1 MSNPFTLRRRS
12 SSRINPLDV
21 ESRAA
26 EFQVRARPPTPRG
39 NWFTRKIRRRRIVPV
54 DEEIYGTEQIPM
66 ASVTGIV
73 RQNSNSSKKGEY
85 PSIKEINLAEVPVT
99 DIVSPAEFRSVE
111 VVGYEGSDCCI
122 PGMSSMQNCRIC
134 PEQPE
139 AQRPAENVT
148 RKNAEGGRKN
158 RKSTR
163 RGKKQKRQRQLKKR
177 HYSRRRS
184 SKSSRK

>member
-1 MSNPFTLRRRS
+1 MFTLRRRN
-12 SSRINPLDV
+12 SSRINPSDV

-39 NWFTRKIRRRRIVPV
+39 NWFTRKNRRERIVPV

-111 VVGYEGSDCCI
+111 VVGDEGSDCCI

>member
-1 MSNPFTLRRRS
+1 MFTLRRRN
-12 SSRINPLDV
+12 SSRINPSDV

-39 NWFTRKIRRRRIVPV
+39 NWFTRKIRRERIVPV
-54 DEEIYGTEQIPM
+54 DDEIYGTEQIPM
-66 ASVTGIV
+66 VSVVGMT
-73 RQNSNSSKKGEY
+73 RQSSNSSIKGEY

-111 VVGYEGSDCCI
+111 VVGNEGSDCCI

-134 PEQPE
+134 PERPE
-139 AQRPAENVT
+139 AIRPPENVT
-148 RKNAEGGRKN
+148 RKNEAGGKKR
-158 RKSTR
+158 RKSTKR
-163 RGKKQKRQRQLKKR
+163 SKKRQLKKR

>member
-1 MSNPFTLRRRS
+1 MSNLFTLRRRS
-12 SSRINPLDV
+12 SSRINPSDV

-26 EFQVRARPPTPRG
+26 EFQVRARPATPRR
-39 NWFTRKIRRRRIVPV
+39 NWLTRKIRRERIVPV
-54 DEEIYGTEQIPM
+54 DDDIYGTEQIPM
-66 ASVTGIV
+66 VSVDGMT
-73 RQNSNSSKKGEY
+73 RQSSNSSKNGEY

-99 DIVSPAEFRSVE
+99 DIFSPAEFRSVE
-111 VVGYEGSDCCI
+111 VVGNEGSDCCI

-134 PEQPE
+134 PERLQPE
-139 AQRPAENVT
+139 LQESVENVT

-163 RGKKQKRQRQLKKR
+163 RGKKQKRQLKKR

>member
-1 MSNPFTLRRRS
+1 MFTLRRRN
-12 SSRINPLDV
+12 SSRINPSDV

-39 NWFTRKIRRRRIVPV
+39 NWFTRKNRRERIVPV

-111 VVGYEGSDCCI
+111 VVGDEGSDCCI

-148 RKNAEGGRKN
+148 RKNEAGGKKR

>member
-1 MSNPFTLRRRS
+1 MSSMFTLRRRN
-12 SSRINPLDV
+12 SSRINPSDV

-39 NWFTRKIRRRRIVPV
+39 NWFTRKIRRERIVPV
-54 DEEIYGTEQIPM
+54 NDEIYGTEQIPM
-66 ASVTGIV
+66 APVVGIS
-73 RQNSNSSKKGEY
+73 RQNSNSSKTGEY

-111 VVGYEGSDCCI
+111 VVGDEGSDCCI

-148 RKNAEGGRKN
+148 RKNEAGGKKR
-158 RKSTR
+158 RKSTKR
-163 RGKKQKRQRQLKKR
+163 SKKRQLKKR